1 MKIKLNQLYPGHSI
15 IVEKLTLE
23 FPEINVKVKE
33 RKWGCEK
40 PSFKFKKNLYE
51 FDHIDDLFDQVKKI
65 VRLKEDHYGK
75 KLKNKV
81 RDIEPEEETYSEGSK
96 KVLEEQFSK

>member
-1 MKIKLNQLYPGHSI
+1 M
-15 IVEKLTLE
+15 
-23 FPEINVKVKE
+23 
-33 RKWGCEK
+33 
-40 PSFKFKKNLYE
+40 YE

-65 VRLKEDHYGK
+65 VRLKEDDYGK

>member
-1 MKIKLNQLYPGHSI
+1 MKIKLNQMYPGHSI

-40 PSFKFKKNLYE
+40 PSFKYKKNLYE
-51 FDHIDDLFDQVKKI
+51 FDHIEDLMEQVKKI

-81 RDIEPEEETYSEGSK
+81 RDVEPEEETHVQDKK
-96 KVLEEQFSK
+96 KVLEDQFN